1 VILIL
6 LLLTGSKK
14 SAAALFFISRRNIM
28 TRYHIVFATLFA
40 CSVAPFSR
48 DRRPCGSRATRNCW
62 YQEDSTPQAQLR
74 TLRKEISAA
83 LAEARKAC
91 RSEPSATRATCLKE
105 AQDTYR
111 QDMANAEK
119 LREAAHP
126 Q

>member
-1 VILIL
+1 M
-6 LLLTGSKK
+6 
-14 SAAALFFISRRNIM
+14 N
-28 TRYHIVFATLFA
+28 RYHIAFAALLA
-40 CSVAPFSR
+40 CSVAPFSQAQTPTPEPGDPQR
-48 DRRPCGSRATRNCW
+48 W

-74 TLRKEISAA
+74 TLRKEIAAA

-91 RSEPSATRATCLKE
+91 RLEPSATRASCLKD

-119 LREAAHP
+119 LRVAAHP